1 MGKRQNFID
10 LYKSGKGTRQKY
22 IDLSGHGFRRK
33 STAVPVDPLR
43 QLMIY
48 EMMMSGALPSEL
60 KHGGIASIAPR
71 RRYAKGSGRGRQDPM
86 GGFAHQ
92 TSQEMREAA
101 PDQFG
106 GGMNISHG
114 GGDGPNNNVISS
126 PILDTERTNYNFNL
140 GNENLSPSFAFKYS
154 PAKAANLRARI
165 YNQNLLESD
174 DINVE
179 GNLYGAAGN
188 LNYDVPFSNEEG
200 IKGVNLNYD
209 NFSANIDPNKNY
221 NVNYQTNRDGWNTGV
236 NYDSDGRL
244 MATIGTKFNKGG
256 LAGILGV

>member
-1 MGKRQNFID
+1 MGKRQDFID

-60 KHGGIASIAPR
+60 KHGGIASLAPR
-71 RRYAKGSGRGRQDPM
+71 KRYAKGSGRGRQDRM
-86 GGFAHQ
+86 GGTMEQ

-114 GGDGPNNNVISS
+114 GGDGPNNNVISG
-126 PILDTERTNYNFNL
+126 PVMDTGRTNYNFNL

-174 DINVE
+174 DINVD
-179 GNLYGAAGN
+179 GNLSGTIGPVNYNTEFTDQGFGNTNLTAG
-188 LNYDVPFSNEEG
+188 
-200 IKGVNLNYD
+200 

-221 NVNYQTNRDGWNTGV
+221 NLGYNTNRDGWNTGV